1 MTEIG
6 RKVLLIDGDLRKPRL
21 HKVFGVANSWGL
33 SDVLWAETPIETVP
47 ISHLVSETEVL
58 GLRLLP
64 AGGCGGSPA
73 NLFYSPRM
81 SRLLKRLRK
90 EFEMIMIDAP
100 PMIHLADAR
109 VLGRLADGVIL
120 VIRAGQTTTESAL
133 FASQRFAEDGTRVIG
148 TVLNS
153 WDPTSNRHYGYG
165 SYANYQDA
173 VEDGSKQ

>member
-47 ISHLVSETEVL
+47 ISHLVGETEVS
-58 GLRLLP
+58 GLSLLP
-64 AGGCGGSPA
+64 AGSCGGTPA

-81 SRLLKRLRK
+81 SRLLRRLRK

-153 WDPTSNRHYGYG
+153 WDPTANRHYGYG
-165 SYANYQDA
+165 SYASYQDTL
-173 VEDGSKQ
+173 DSGSKQ